1 MSGSDQRPE
10 PAADPEGRA
19 SQGSAPEGGAPEGGS
34 PRPDAAP
41 TEAVSA
47 EEVPAPQASGS
58 EAPKDEALRDEAP
71 EGEVPEGEAPEDEA
85 SGASELEAG
94 GGGRRDGGLAAAW
107 SELVVLAVARWM
119 RPTRLVVALLLVL
132 LGFSVAVQV
141 RSVSTDP
148 TLAALGQEDLVRIL
162 ANLDAHEER
171 LREEIEE
178 LEESKRRLS
187 SADQSQQEALAD
199 AQRRADELGILAGT
213 LPAEGPGLVVS
224 LWGDQAAVSGARLLD
239 AVQELR
245 GAGAE
250 AMQIQGADGPAVRV
264 VASTYFGDADG
275 GVVVDGVTMH
285 SPYTLTVIGDPQTLA
300 PALNLP
306 GGVVESVQREGGTV
320 TVHEEPGGV
329 EVSAVRAPIILQHA
343 KTVS

>member
-1 MSGSDQRPE
+1 
-10 PAADPEGRA
+10 
-19 SQGSAPEGGAPEGGS
+19 
-34 PRPDAAP
+34 
-41 TEAVSA
+41 
-47 EEVPAPQASGS
+47 
-58 EAPKDEALRDEAP
+58 
-71 EGEVPEGEAPEDEA
+71 
-85 SGASELEAG
+85 
-94 GGGRRDGGLAAAW
+94 
-107 SELVVLAVARWM
+107 
-119 RPTRLVVALLLVL
+119 
-132 LGFSVAVQV
+132 GFSLAVQV
-141 RSVSTDP
+141 RSVSGDP

-178 LEESKRRLS
+178 LEESRRRLTT
-187 SADQSQQEALAD
+187 AGESQQEALAE
-199 AQRRADELGILAGT
+199 AERRADELGILAGT

-224 LWGDQAAVSGARLLD
+224 LRGGQEAVSGARLLD

-250 AMQIQGADGPAVRV
+250 AMQIQGVDGPPVRV
-264 VASTYFGDADG
+264 IASTYFGDADG
-275 GVVVDGVTMH
+275 GVVVDGVTMRA
-285 SPYTLTVIGDPQTLA
+285 PYTLTVIGDPKTLA

-343 KTVS
+343 KTVSQLSGLAIGISQKGGDGRGPGNAALHRGARVDLRN